1 MNAPIFPLSNVVL
14 FPDTF
19 LPLHVYEPRYR
30 RMVEDVLEGERLIA
44 MVLAREER
52 PEGEPPSIH
61 RLGSVGRVEVAEP
74 LGDGRWRIAL
84 KGIARVELGSVRAA
98 EGGYLVAD
106 LRVLG
111 EALPDLQD
119 PRVAE
124 AKARFL
130 LTARR
135 YGEQVLA
142 GEYGENFLND
152 VVAYRTLVNRAAQ
165 ILQLGVDEKQALLA
179 MDDLGERAFA
189 IERRMDE
196 QIGAH
201 AAAERFEDRR
211 PDDPRRN

>member
-98 EGGYLVAD
+98 DGGYLVAD